1 MAERRANGAHRCQTD
16 EDSSDLAG
24 KLTVWCCLTHRYEK
38 RRSANKLISELAAAN
53 SYAS

>member
-1 MAERRANGAHRCQTD
+1 MQTVPIVAKLMKIPL
-16 EDSSDLAG
+16 DLAG
-24 KLTVWCCLTHRYEK
+24 KLKVWCCLTHRYEK